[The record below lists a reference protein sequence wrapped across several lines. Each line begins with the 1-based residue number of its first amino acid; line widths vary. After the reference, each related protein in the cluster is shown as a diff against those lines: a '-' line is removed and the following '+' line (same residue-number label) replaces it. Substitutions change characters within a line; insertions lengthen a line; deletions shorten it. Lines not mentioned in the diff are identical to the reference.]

1 MSVEGL
7 CVFLSLFRFLVAR
20 SKECL
25 EVFHIQVAESL
36 FYNRVDEGAV
46 VFLSQHV
53 STLPALASIP
63 KKRSSPWK
71 SKVFDNTM
79 GYPGEDVNAQPSLPR
94 DNQKA

>member
-36 FYNRVDEGAV
+36 FYNRVDEWAV
-46 VFLSQHV
+46 VFFV
-53 STLPALASIP
+53 SACQYFTRAGFNPEKTVL
-63 KKRSSPWK
+63 
-71 SKVFDNTM
+71 TM
-79 GYPGEDVNAQPSLPR
+79 E
-94 DNQKA
+94 K